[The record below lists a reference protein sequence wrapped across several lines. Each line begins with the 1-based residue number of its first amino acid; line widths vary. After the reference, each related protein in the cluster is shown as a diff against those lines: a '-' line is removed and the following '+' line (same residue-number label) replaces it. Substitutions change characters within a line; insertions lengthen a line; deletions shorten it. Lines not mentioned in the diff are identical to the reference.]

1 MGRGGCPETRCRAI
15 NEHKSIIEHS
25 VEWSFE
31 SWIFVQ
37 GTVERTPSQGWA
49 SLDPARMV
57 TPGKAFTAYS
67 DVISISGLSVPSQ
80 ATRPMMMTA
89 TESSSIMLRRKAL
102 MATV

>member
-1 MGRGGCPETRCRAI
+1 
-15 NEHKSIIEHS
+15 
-25 VEWSFE
+25 
-31 SWIFVQ
+31 
-37 GTVERTPSQGWA
+37 
-49 SLDPARMV
+49 MV